1 MLSVELRSPLASLVT
16 SLRLVGENS
25 AVTELRSVTQE
36 GVITA
41 FNLGLMGPP
50 GPPGPGSETFQFS
63 PSTPTAEWV
72 INHNFGRWPAV
83 TVLNPGGFEV
93 EAEVAHVSLNQSR
106 VYFISPQLGTAIAR

>member
-25 AVTELRSVTQE
+25 AMTELRSVTKD
-36 GVITA
+36 GVLTT

-50 GPPGPGSETFQFS
+50 GPPGPGAEIFQFS
-63 PSTPTAEWV
+63 PPSPTAEWV
-72 INHNFGRWPAV
+72 INHNFGRWPVV
-83 TVLNPGGFEV
+83 TVLSPGGFEV